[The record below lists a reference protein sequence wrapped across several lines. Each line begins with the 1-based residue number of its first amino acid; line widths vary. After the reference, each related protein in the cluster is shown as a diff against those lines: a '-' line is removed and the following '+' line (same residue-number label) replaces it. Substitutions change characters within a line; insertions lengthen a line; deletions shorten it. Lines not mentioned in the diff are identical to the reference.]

1 MSEAFL
7 VFGILAITI
16 ILFVSDK
23 LRLDLIA
30 LMSLIALSLT
40 GILTPKEAL
49 AGFADPLVI
58 MIAGLFVVS
67 GGMFQTGV
75 AEDLGKVLGKTAGA
89 SESRLLLLVMGT
101 SAILSGF
108 MSSTGTVAVMLPIT
122 VSLAWRAGISPSKLL
137 IPVAF
142 GSLLGGMLTLIGTP
156 PNIVVST
163 YLETQGHS
171 GFKFFAFTPI
181 GGVLLVVG
189 LLFMLFIGRKLLPS
203 RAPSSAPGSSGQG
216 PSMRS
221 LARAYGLS
229 DKVFYV
235 AIPPESPLVGK
246 SIGEARLRA
255 LYRTN
260 VLSIISPPNGKPGT
274 HPGGVPDLKKALSR
288 PVVPEMRLMA
298 GDTLIMQGTDSDI
311 HAMVEQERTALLEHA
326 DAENFQLTPDMGLV
340 EVILP
345 TRSRLIGKTMR
356 EWKFRDRYRVTAVAL
371 RRGGLTYV
379 NGLGDM
385 PLKFGDSLLVKG
397 PWSHIKLLRDEL
409 REFVVASMPR
419 EGEETS
425 RRRKQAP
432 IALSVMGVMLL
443 LMTFEVVP
451 TVMAVLLATVAMVLG
466 RCLTMK
472 EAYRSINWESVVL
485 IAAILPMATALDK
498 TGGMQMIVDSV
509 SGLTAYGPYVMLAVL
524 FLITSVFSQVISN
537 TATAVLL
544 APIAYQS
551 AINMQID
558 PHAFLM
564 TVAIAASTAFAT
576 PVASPVNTLV
586 LGPGQYKFTDF
597 TKVGLLLQ
605 LIVFAVSVVLIPL
618 IFPF

>member
-1 MSEAFL
+1 MSEAIL
-7 VFGILAITI
+7 VFAILAVTI

-30 LMSLIALSLT
+30 LMSLLALSLT
-40 GILTPKEAL
+40 GVLTPKEAL

-67 GGMFQTGV
+67 GGMFQTGL
-75 AEDLGKVLGKTAGA
+75 AEDIGKALGKKAGQ
-89 SESRLLLLVMGT
+89 SEAKLLFLVMGT
-101 SAILSGF
+101 SAVLSGF
-108 MSSTGTVAVMLPIT
+108 MSNTGTVAVMLPIT
-122 VSLAWRAGISPSKLL
+122 MSLAWSAGVSPSKLL
-137 IPVAF
+137 IPIAF
-142 GSLLGGMLTLIGTP
+142 GSSLGGMLTLIGTP
-156 PNIVVST
+156 PNIVVSS
-163 YLETQGHS
+163 YLESQGMV
-171 GFKFFAFTPI
+171 GFKFFAFTPV
-181 GGVLLVVG
+181 GGAMVVVG
-189 LLFMLFIGRKLLPS
+189 LLFMLFIGRKMLPA
-203 RAPSSAPGSSGQG
+203 RAPSSQHGSQEKG

-229 DKVFYV
+229 DKVSYV
-235 AIPPESPLVGK
+235 GLPADSPLVGK
-246 SIGEARLRA
+246 SIGEAMLRSK
-255 LYRTN
+255 YRTN
-260 VLSIISPPNGKPGT
+260 VLSIVSPPNGKAGT
-274 HPGGVPDLKKALSR
+274 HPGGVPDLAKATSR
-288 PVVPEMRLMA
+288 PVVPEMRLQA
-298 GDTLIMQGTDSDI
+298 GDTLILQGTESDVA
-311 HAMVEQERTALLEHA
+311 AMVDGERATLLDHP
-326 DAENFQLTPDMGLV
+326 DAEHFQLTPDMGLV

-345 TRSRLIGKTMR
+345 TRSRMIGKTMR
-356 EWKFRDRYRVTAVAL
+356 EWRFRDRYRVTAVAL

-397 PWSHIKLLRDEL
+397 PWSHIRLLRDEL

-419 EGEETS
+419 EGEQTS

-432 IALSVMGVMLL
+432 IALGVMGAMLL
-443 LMTFEVVP
+443 LMTFEVIP

-466 RCLTMK
+466 RCLTME

-498 TGGMQMIVDSV
+498 SGGMQMIVNSV
-509 SGLTAYGPYVMLAVL
+509 SGLTAYGPYVMLAVI
-524 FLITSVFSQVISN
+524 FLITSALSQVMSN

-576 PVASPVNTLV
+576 PVASPTNTLV
-586 LGPGQYKFTDF
+586 LGPGQYKFTDY
-597 TKVGLLLQ
+597 TKVGLFLQ
-605 LIVFAVSVVLIPL
+605 LFLFIVSIFLIPL
-618 IFPF
+618 VFPF